1 MLLSARGDSSRLFSL
16 GAILTIT
23 LFAQCIVCSAKTP
36 VHVLGLYPMSGPWAG
51 GEALYPA
58 IQLAIQDV
66 NAAPGIL
73 DDYDLRTVF
82 ADTKVG
88 NVCNR
93 SSTFRIH
100 VHTE

>member
-1 MLLSARGDSSRLFSL
+1 
-16 GAILTIT
+16 
-23 LFAQCIVCSAKTP
+23 
-36 VHVLGLYPMSGPWAG
+36 MSGPWAG

-66 NAAPGIL
+66 NADPGIL